1 MVYLGLSERATAAK
15 ALERMEATKM
25 QGLDSLRFN
34 EWTKDLR
41 GLEFTQIVTVP
52 YEASNVNV
60 VMEDMEPEDRVW
72 VRCASREVLAQAQ
85 LEKCCKRRRG
95 RTGGSPDL
103 VSYHSR
109 HHERESEARHLGEGL
124 EKFVTANDWQQEP
137 LSSHI

>member
-1 MVYLGLSERATAAK
+1 MRGVLRIDQCESKKAIVSELRFKAQMIYLGLSERSTAAE

-25 QGLDSLRFN
+25 QELDSLRFS
-34 EWTKDLR
+34 EWTKDLK

-85 LEKCCKRRRG
+85 LG
-95 RTGGSPDL
+95 RVANVGEAVQVDPRTWCLD
-103 VSYHSR
+103 HS
-109 HHERESEARHLGEGL
+109 
-124 EKFVTANDWQQEP
+124 
-137 LSSHI
+137 